1 MTDEQVEKLARKA
14 EREGQNNLAVVLYAY
29 LGSKAAKQDV
39 LFAEHCQDFA
49 RSGLDWIKTEKRIE
63 EIRNRRNN

>member
-1 MTDEQVEKLARKA
+1 MTNEQVKILAREA
-14 EREGQNNLAVVLYAY
+14 EREGQSNLAIILHVY
-29 LGSKAAKQDV
+29 LGSKAVKQDG